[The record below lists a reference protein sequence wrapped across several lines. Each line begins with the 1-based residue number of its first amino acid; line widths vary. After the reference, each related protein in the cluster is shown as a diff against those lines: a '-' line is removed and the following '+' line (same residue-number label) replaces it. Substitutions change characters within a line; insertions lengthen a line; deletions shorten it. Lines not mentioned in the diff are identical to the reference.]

1 MKKNLF
7 SVANAVD
14 AGNFVLFG
22 PCDVKFL
29 RNIKE
34 LKADVVHTGKRVK
47 NLFVLSASDSYIEK
61 MSNNDNSHLWHARL
75 GHLNMD
81 KLKVMVKLKLVNDL
95 PHLSSFGEGE
105 VCEGCQFGKA
115 HRLSFDKSTS

>member
-1 MKKNLF
+1 M
-7 SVANAVD
+7 
-14 AGNFVLFG
+14 LFG
-22 PCDVKFL
+22 PRDVNFL

-47 NLFVLSASDSYIEK
+47 KLFALSVSDSYIEK
-61 MSNNDNSHLWHARL
+61 MSNNDSSHLWHARL

-81 KLKVMVKLKLVNDL
+81 KLKDMVKLKLVNGL
-95 PHLSSFGEGE
+95 SNLSSFGEGE
-105 VCEGCQFGKA
+105 VFEGCQFGKA

>member
-1 MKKNLF
+1 
-7 SVANAVD
+7 VANAVD

-22 PCDVKFL
+22 PRDVNFL

-47 NLFVLSASDSYIEK
+47 KLFALSVSDSYIEK
-61 MSNNDNSHLWHARL
+61 MSNNDSSHLWHARL

-81 KLKVMVKLKLVNDL
+81 KLKDMVKLKLVNGCL
-95 PHLSSFGEGE
+95 ICQVLVE
-105 VCEGCQFGKA
+105 VKCVKVVNLGK
-115 HRLSFDKSTS
+115 HIDFLLTNPQVDVRLR